1 MRQIR
6 KGTALLVSFVLLLM
20 LLLTACNQTTTSDA
34 DGSAEDSYDQTEV
47 TSDAPGAGAEK
58 VAVLL
63 AGVKD
68 DYGYNY
74 ACYGLA
80 QELEEKL
87 GLEAVVKE
95 NVSDTSDAEGVIEEL
110 INQGCKIVISTQFGF
125 LDATMNV
132 AERHPD
138 VAFYYL
144 GNSDQNHD
152 NFSVSNGQQWDPWYL
167 CGMLA
172 AMNSSSGSLGF
183 VASMP
188 VPDVMIAINS
198 FELGAQSIDE
208 AAETNVVFTGAW
220 DDSGLATT
228 AASQLIDSGCD
239 VIAQFQDTPKP
250 IVDLCQSE
258 GVPVF
263 GCNAD
268 AMELA
273 PDVWI
278 SAMCADWDGL
288 LTLIDET
295 VKGNYEC
302 VNQQGGFDVGRSA
315 IARTGELVT
324 DEMLSQVEAVKE
336 QMKNKTFNVFEGP
349 IYDQEGVVR
358 FEEGYVPTSAEIN
371 VIDWFVQ
378 GVNGS
383 VN

>member
-1 MRQIR
+1 MKRIR
-6 KGTALLVSFVLLLM
+6 KFPALLLAFSLLLAM
-20 LLLTACNQTTTSDA
+20 FLTAC
-34 DGSAEDSYDQTEV
+34 DQTATGDPTDSV
-47 TSDAPGAGAEK
+47 GDTASDTTSDAPGAGAEK

-80 QELEEKL
+80 QEIEKNL

-95 NVSDTSDAEGVIEEL
+95 NVSDTSDAEGIIEEL
-110 INQGCKIVISTQFGF
+110 ISQGCKIVVSTQFGF
-125 LDATMNV
+125 LDATINV

-152 NFSVSNGQQWDPWYL
+152 NFSVTNGQQWDPWYL

-172 AMNSSSGSLGF
+172 AMNSASGTLGF

-198 FELGAQSIDE
+198 FELGAQRINA

-228 AASQLIDSGCD
+228 AASQLINSGCD
-239 VIAQFQDTPKP
+239 VITQFQDTPKP
-250 IVDLCQSE
+250 IVDMCQSE
-258 GVPVF
+258 GIPVF

-278 SAMCADWDGL
+278 SAVCADWDAL
-288 LTLIDET
+288 IELIDET
-295 VKGNYEC
+295 VQGNYKC
-302 VNQQGGFDVGRSA
+302 VNLQGAFDTHQCT
-315 IARTGELVT
+315 IARTGELIT
-324 DEMLSQVEAVKE
+324 DEMLDQVENVKE
-336 QMKNKTFNVFEGP
+336 QMKNKEFNVFEGP
-349 IYDQEGVVR
+349 IYDRDGNLK

>member
-1 MRQIR
+1 MNTETYI
-6 KGTALLVSFVLLLM
+6 
-20 LLLTACNQTTTSDA
+20 LTKLSNLSE
-34 DGSAEDSYDQTEV
+34 EDE
-47 TSDAPGAGAEK
+47 
-58 VAVLL
+58 L
-63 AGVKD
+63 
-68 DYGYNY
+68 
-74 ACYGLA
+74 LA
-80 QELEEKL
+80 QEIEKNL
-87 GLEAVVKE
+87 GLKAVVKE
-95 NVSDTSDAEGVIEEL
+95 NVSDTSDAEGIIEEL
-110 INQGCKIVISTQFGF
+110 ISQGCKIVISTQFGF
-125 LDATMNV
+125 LDATINV

-172 AMNSSSGSLGF
+172 GMTSSSGSLGF

-198 FELGAQSIDE
+198 FELGAQRINA

-228 AASQLIDSGCD
+228 AASQLINSGCD

-250 IVDLCQSE
+250 IVDMCQSE
-258 GVPVF
+258 GIPVF

-268 AMELA
+268 VMELA

-278 SAMCADWDGL
+278 SAVCADWDAL
-288 LTLIDET
+288 IELIDET
-295 VKGNYEC
+295 VQGNYKC
-302 VNQQGGFDVGRSA
+302 VNQQGAFDIHRCT
-315 IARTGELVT
+315 IARTGELIT
-324 DEMLSQVEAVKE
+324 DEMLDQVENVKE
-336 QMKNKTFNVFEGP
+336 QMKNKEFDVFEGP
-349 IYDQEGVVR
+349 IYDRDGNLK